1 MKISWK
7 TIGLVFAGGALG
19 TLLRFSTS
27 WGLDEMISVAI
38 VNIVGSAL
46 IGWLNS
52 DPRFASEGK
61 RAFWA
66 VGFSG
71 GFTTMSA
78 LALLTSSGVIML
90 IQGAKSISDVFS
102 SGPMTF
108 FGILIAIF
116 AASLLAYWGA
126 HALTAR
132 LTGNEAAV
140 SHDVEEVTE

>member
-1 MKISWK
+1 LTLTLKN
-7 TIGLVFAGGALG
+7 IGLVFAGGAIG
-19 TLLRFSTS
+19 TLLRFATS
-27 WGLDEMISVAI
+27 SNLDDLTSLAI
-38 VNIVGSAL
+38 VNIVGSAI

-52 DPRFASEGK
+52 DPRFASDGK

-71 GFTTMSA
+71 GFTTMSGV
-78 LALLTSSGVIML
+78 ALLQASGVIMV
-90 IQGAKSISDVFS
+90 IQGAQSISDIFS

-108 FGILIAIF
+108 FGLILAIF

-126 HALTAR
+126 HALTSR

-140 SHDVEEVTE
+140 SHEVEEVTE